1 MKRAILI
8 LIVLMCVG
16 VSASA
21 EVLKVQVTKRC
32 MFGDFDAIRHDM
44 MYSSHDLL
52 LSVESLD
59 GKYSKTVKFLEEF
72 NKKHYPKSEEEMTA
86 IANDIQNIFKDLY
99 SGSYVVDVLPK
110 KLEDGVYIVTVCK
123 DGDKE
128 GVCTN
133 KKIKDINEV
142 LKAYEAPVADYKP
155 EDVVYFYQVFNISQG
170 KIEGVPGYKEE
181 EISSFFSNISDK
193 NVEKVKE
200 NLKVLLSN
208 PLVIKG
214 KEIVIDL
221 PIFDKIKCGQ

>member
-8 LIVLMCVG
+8 LIVLMCA
-16 VSASA
+16 SASVSA

-44 MYSSHDLL
+44 MYSGDDLL

-59 GKYSKTVKFLEEF
+59 GKYAKTVKFLEEF

-86 IANDIQNIFKDLY
+86 IANDIQNIFKELY
-99 SGSYVVDVLPK
+99 SGSYVVDALPK
-110 KLEDGVYIVTVCK
+110 KLEDGVYIIKVCK
-123 DGDKE
+123 DGEKE

-142 LKAYEAPVADYKP
+142 LKAYEAPVANYKP
-155 EDVVYFYQVFNISQG
+155 EDVVYFYQVFNVSQG

-181 EISSFFSNISDK
+181 EIKSFFSSISDK
-193 NVEKVKE
+193 KVEKVKE